1 MINATTANCQ
11 MDKNVQALA
20 DTDIQVL
27 NADET
32 ANTVC
37 YHGTMLLSDSN
48 TTLLHRQQ
56 CSNCLANTQNNLATN
71 EKRHQQ
77 LPSNTLATI

>member
-20 DTDIQVL
+20 ETDIKVL
-27 NADET
+27 NAEET

-37 YHGTMLLSDSN
+37 YHITMLLSDGN
-48 TTLLHRQQ
+48 TKLLHRQQ
-56 CSNCLANTQNNLATN
+56 CSNCLAT
-71 EKRHQQ
+71 H
-77 LPSNTLATI
+77 